1 MLPRERVQA
10 AFEHRPADRIP
21 IYHGGWSAW
30 AARVV
35 LGREAYVGGGIQ
47 QWREA
52 CALWQGPEAHA
63 EFIERSFQDALAVS
77 LAAGQDMIRP
87 EYWRYP
93 VKPTR
98 RLDEHTFLY
107 GDPEGLWEVRR
118 FDPLSEMFQVVDKS
132 PRPPTTIE
140 DLERLV
146 EQSEKELERYNPSR
160 ASFETYARAQDTRGE
175 EYAVAGAG
183 VGVGIPQTAEWL
195 MAMVMRPDLV
205 ARYLDV
211 TAACAERNAAV
222 MADIGIRYLR
232 GGGDFAGNSGPMY
245 SPRAFHELVLPRLQ
259 RVSEACHKV
268 GCYHL
273 FASDGNLWPV
283 ADDLF
288 GRSGVDGFYEIDRLA
303 GMDLRLLRERF
314 PRLTL
319 LGGLASQTLHLG
331 TRDDVVAQA
340 LDALESARE
349 LQGVIVG
356 VSNYPVPG
364 TPPENILAML
374 ETIRDNR

>member
-1 MLPRERVQA
+1 
-10 AFEHRPADRIP
+10 
-21 IYHGGWSAW
+21 
-30 AARVV
+30 VV

-77 LAAGQDMIRP
+77 LAARQDMIRP

>member
-77 LAAGQDMIRP
+77 LAARQDMIRP